1 MDEQRAWIKSRRKK
15 RLRILAA
22 ALAFCLL
29 FTTYP
34 DILET
39 LSVLA
44 AETQDGDNTVHV
56 QGFEDLPEEVREQT
70 VPLGTAIE
78 ELTLPDTLEAFVMIT
93 EEEDASEEDAPDK
106 KEDPDDSGTKEENTV
121 SGAGIGSEDTGT
133 ETGGSLDGMGTE
145 TETGGEAGG
154 AGTETETGG
163 EADGMGTETET
174 GGEAGGAETDD
185 GNGGSET
192 DTETGDGA
200 GGVETNTETTGDNSG
215 AETDTETD
223 GQTGNGDADGMG
235 TDAQPETD
243 KKDVPAAVQ
252 EQAAPETI
260 EKESINQESVGTGE
274 SASRKEERETYTV
287 TLPVYAAGNELAIET
302 LENPAKQT
310 ETANPPE
317 QTETT
322 NQTEQ
327 TETANPTEQTE
338 TTNSSEQPETTEQT
352 EAVTIEGVTWESV
365 PEYDGSIEGVYL
377 FTAVLPEGYVLSEGV
392 SLPEIMVTV
401 AKDSAQAEELHALLE
416 LLRALPDPEKYIS
429 YDEAADKV
437 TKNKEMIDDEQLR
450 SAREATDKYLE
461 AYPDTAADI
470 DTQNASLDAL
480 LARLEGLEHIRDTSG
495 DCSDL
500 GCPYHYPQFVCERM
514 TETETPELLTLEDL
528 TEDYG
533 VEEPAA
539 PVTRTLMKAYGAR
552 AAAPAPH
559 PQTLMETYDNENNAH
574 TGASDN
580 DLDKLLTGD
589 LHSNLPIEVSFTLNE
604 LPTQSAYLAIKAYDV
619 DEEGME
625 WDYVY
630 INDDIY
636 KPMDKSAT
644 GTADRNHPHENEK
657 CTLTWNDS
665 NIGRLAGTD
674 EMWNVTVLEIPLE
687 KLVKGKN
694 VISITVAQDWN
705 LEVDW
710 MQLVLDGGAKDADL
724 SGFSLQLNK
733 SVKDN
738 NTVKVYTDAILTQ
751 SGTKEY
757 AAEYTLTE
765 ESTGNAVDVC
775 IGSIS
780 DKKTIEHNMPLDSP
794 TGTYTI
800 TGILK
805 DENENIKAIE
815 SVKFFFI
822 KDVGMGMKI
831 THTLSPGLLTNKNVT
846 INVNAEPVSSAITD
860 VTVTPKTT
868 GTATTNG
875 TYEFTV
881 EYKVD
886 GTHCTSSYSVKVD
899 NIDKTP
905 PQLTYEKLTVLEDTP
920 QSEVN
925 ELFQASLS
933 ATDDRKLAEPPF
945 TYTIPSDI
953 SNSGGTKTVSVTV
966 TDVAGNKT
974 TKNCEINV
982 TAKPLELTIRDA
994 QAVAGS
1000 KDSFN
1005 LNAVLTRTGTDP
1017 ITEMG
1022 FVWGVMPNPTLELNN
1037 GTVKLV
1043 TVVTAKGGALSAKA
1057 TKLVTGVQYNARAYA
1072 KVTKAGQTSVVYS
1085 DAKSFGFDVPDHG
1098 KISVS
1103 GVKDVSGGCEF
1114 TISRTGGTEGAQTVY
1129 YRTVNG
1135 SAIGDTHFGHAN
1147 GSVTFNDG
1155 EDGGK
1160 TVTITEHSVTAV
1172 YGGNPATA
1180 YSNESRTYSLE
1191 IYRVDGGG
1199 EINKNSRS
1207 QIRTM
1212 SKDSSYTIDKSVYTE
1227 QSKEEVAETTG
1238 ENGEPVYP
1246 SSGGHDLSFMQTQDG
1261 KTNYNTKSELSDYY
1275 SGNQGEYL
1283 ENTMDGWY
1291 YRYELKA
1298 YFSAPP
1304 MSTPGQYGHA
1314 YIGKSALTD
1323 TIYSAPVVGIAKWDL
1338 SAPAEISSGWTC
1350 SFTHDLKTQYAYSFP
1365 DTATESE
1372 NNGKPYKTAGS
1383 SITEYGG
1390 KKYVGL
1396 ETGDTCHVHFGKRKS
1411 GSVLYVNGL
1420 KSYALGYDNTEPKC
1434 IGVAPMAG
1442 GTYFAGDP
1450 ITVAL
1455 VFNEIVDKDNS
1466 PNLGAVKI
1474 ETNVGILD
1482 YAGGVNTNVLYFTG
1496 NVSSDVNLNGTG
1508 ALQVISIV
1516 NSGNIFDMC
1525 SLDIGTATAAPSYSG
1540 NTNVIVDATKPSV
1553 TITPNTSG
1561 SLPSH
1566 QAKVTATN
1574 AASVQYAWTK
1584 STDTPA
1590 GGWQTTTS
1598 QATLTESRGA
1608 AGSTETWYLHVL
1620 ATASTGASTHECQAF
1635 TFMQPAI
1642 TSVSVRA
1649 SDNGSSSDVSNTW
1662 KTFKYIEVQY
1672 AGAQVSTAQ
1681 KPTTLTV
1688 SLNGEQ
1694 KASWSLDAASGTKYL
1709 KATENGSYTVT
1720 LKDSYGNVLSKVVEV
1735 KKIDNTAPTLTLRSG
1750 SSTDSAVI
1758 HNSVTVAVFPEDNAG
1773 GSGLAKVEYA
1783 WTDSSNAPIA
1793 SDWKTLTTANGSYQT
1808 TYTATE
1814 ATKTQK
1820 YLHVRVTDV
1829 AGNTTMAQSGP
1840 YSVVKE
1846 AEPAQL
1852 PTISVTTSEN
1862 GTWTKSAILTWQA
1875 KANGS
1880 GNSIVRVFVP
1890 DKDRAVTATSGT
1902 CTVTKNGVY
1911 MFSATDSNSNT
1922 VSEKVVVQHIDND
1935 APKLDAI
1942 TAGLAADAES
1952 GTITLTGVTDNCT
1965 NVLNENGKVLSVSG
1979 SGINSIEYRHESDPE
1994 TEWKSLT
2001 NAPTISFDVEKNG
2014 TYTVRLTDKLDN
2026 SRDYTVVMEGIDKT
2040 APEVTCTIDATANA
2054 ASGWYTGAE
2063 VPVKLTFADNAG
2075 SEGGMSSGI
2084 KSVEYKLVS
2093 DNADKPADGLTGLRG
2108 TDLESGSYTHT
2119 ITGNGQYYLYY
2130 KVTDNK
2136 GNVTDGFSGLIKK
2149 DSCESAPVLTGP
2161 AEGAA
2166 TLTMNISLTYG
2177 PGGGVLYDVS
2187 DGSETQLAEMPG
2199 DNGMNVEDKTKEIT
2213 YEVNSSGT
2221 YALGYKS
2228 TASGETSNV
2237 GFSVCEVTF
2246 DRHDGTGSDADG
2258 SADSTIPAQLVWH
2271 DGTEAVKCKVDKPAD
2286 PVRTGYTFGGWY
2298 TDEDCTADNKFDFGT
2313 QVKTDTVLYAKW
2325 TVNSYN
2331 VTYNLMKPDNSAY
2344 EPAESA
2350 KKYTYGVGLTLPVP
2364 DEVEGYTFYGWYG
2377 DEQYTGEAFAQI
2389 GETAT
2394 GDKEYYGYYKDIAV
2408 PAITAALTKEKT
2420 GDDPVW
2426 YNAADVADNLKIQLT
2441 YSDNKGVSD
2450 VLVKVDDGNYT
2461 SVTDVTTGDATQNET
2476 TAYYELQEGVHTYTF
2491 KAVDE
2496 AGNVT
2501 ETDKLTVK
2509 LDKTKPEF
2517 SELSYE
2523 NKAKDFLDWIIGKE
2537 SLIITVPVTD
2547 NGSNGKTGSGVSVIS
2562 YTLTPADGSTGATE
2576 TTGTAEVKDGKAKI
2590 TVSADFKGTVK
2601 ISCSDAAGNAA
2612 DDKTIGTSG
2621 GTGGVIVED
2630 NAPAISALADRSP
2643 ADMAP
2648 TVETALSESYY
2659 ATCPEIK
2666 VTVKDDIDNAV
2677 TAGIA
2682 SVTCLIGE
2690 TDYPVT
2696 VGTDALKG
2704 EITFTIPADKIP
2716 TGSTTIEIKTVDNA
2730 GNTAS
2735 FTFALKV
2742 NGAEKK
2748 PTAKIDYQT
2757 EKLTGLEPD
2766 APYSITYTDG
2776 NGAEQTV
2783 DVTTPDGTIPLNEE
2797 WIGDTIKIVRKGNGS
2812 ETSDSEEQ
2820 ELTVPGRPS
2829 APASA
2834 PELDKRTDTSVTLKR
2849 IDGVQYCVNGGDW
2862 QDSPEFTG
2870 LDPETEYTF
2879 EVRYPAKDDAF
2890 ASLPA
2895 DSTKIITMPKAPAED
2910 SLSIDY
2916 EKETFTLKGGVE
2928 AFTDKEC
2935 TQKVNLEDGT
2945 GNAADYMGQPLYIRY
2960 PEKDGVPAGMTT
2972 KVQIPERP
2980 ETPNVGKNDASYP
2993 GALDGSVTGLDDSL
3007 IYEIREKGADGNFGE
3022 WKGARLDGTEIKNLP
3037 AGEYEVRVKAE
3048 KTFRSETVSVTIGE
3062 KPTTPY
3068 DKPTAVQIDYAEEKL
3083 DGFELNEPYTIK
3095 YTDNGGTEQTIDVKT
3110 PDGTVP
3116 LKEEWLGKTLSVV
3129 HKGNGKDK
3137 TDSAAQE
3144 FTVPQRPEK
3153 PSPTWK
3159 DETGLN
3165 KKDGKLMG
3173 LTPGTVYDISKDD
3186 GKTWTEQTADAAGEI
3201 KGVDAPATYVV
3212 RVAATNSGF
3221 RGPVCGP
3228 VAVDGYHIPVT
3239 FMANGETAGTSWAYY
3254 GKAPE
3259 KIPAVPKK
3267 EDTGDK
3273 IFVGEWCAD
3282 ENGTPADLT
3291 NVTAVTTFYAYYT
3304 VGYNIILR
3312 GGTGYTLSAAS
3323 GSASPVKEGGS
3334 FTFKFTLNS
3343 GYEKTG
3349 SFAVKVNGVKAGLA
3363 ADGTYTITDVREN
3376 QTVTVEG
3383 IVAVKNPS
3391 DASGG
3396 GNGGSGDDPGDK
3408 TEGGGN
3414 SSTGGSPSS
3423 GDTPP
3428 TDANPAADKKPDDTA
3443 SGKTKPN
3450 GTTPGSTASGK
3461 TKPNGTTPGS
3471 TASGKTKSDS
3481 TTSGGTASDKA
3492 KPDGAGLTTVTVSAA
3507 IENGRIVIPEG
3518 TGIPQTGAGEDG
3530 ATAATGTARIM
3541 TDGMNGITTVSMVLQ
3556 IGGDGGGNA
3565 DSAGGSNNA
3574 AGAVIVTVVCEEQ
3587 AYTAGVADTVAV
3599 ANAVLTPEQIQ
3610 LVGGGETIEIRVDV
3624 KDISETVPGQDKEI
3638 IENGLAECRK
3648 KLPDL
3653 TLGMYVDISMFIKVG
3668 EGGWNAVTST
3678 KEPVDVVI
3686 GIPETLKA
3694 EGREFTIIRSHDGT
3708 YTLLPDL
3715 DDNPDTITI
3724 STDLFSAYAIAY
3736 EQADQTDGNGKCGL
3750 CHICPTFFGICYFI
3764 WLAVILAVLLIIGAA
3779 IWRNRKKR
3787 EEQEGV

>member
-15 RLRILAA
+15 RLRLLAA

-29 FTTYP
+29 VTTYP
-34 DILET
+34 DILAT
-39 LSVLA
+39 LSAFA
-44 AETQDGDNTVHV
+44 AGTQDGDGTVYV
-56 QGFEDLPEEVREQT
+56 SGFESLPEEVREQT
-70 VPLGTAIE
+70 VPVGTGIE
-78 ELTLPDTLEAFVMIT
+78 ELTLPDALEAVVIA
-93 EEEDASEEDAPDK
+93 EEEDDPEDKADVPDK
-106 KEDPDDSGTKEENTV
+106 DKNPDDSDPKEDNTV
-121 SGAGIGSEDTGT
+121 SGAGIGTGT
-133 ETGGSLDGMGTE
+133 SGETGS
-145 TETGGEAGG
+145 A
-154 AGTETETGG
+154 
-163 EADGMGTETET
+163 
-174 GGEAGGAETDD
+174 
-185 GNGGSET
+185 
-192 DTETGDGA
+192 
-200 GGVETNTETTGDNSG
+200 ETNTETDDNGDAGTDAETGGRTETGDAGTNMEAGSDNGDAGIGTGTGDGISEGGTGSDQTGVGETGNDGADNSD
-215 AETDTETD
+215 AETDT
-223 GQTGNGDADGMG
+223 A
-235 TDAQPETD
+235 PETD
-243 KKDVPAAVQ
+243 KKDEPPAASQEEVPAVQ
-252 EQAAPETI
+252 NNPSEETPAAGDIPKEEAAPETI

-274 SASRKEERETYTV
+274 SASRKEERETYAV
-287 TLPVYAAGNELAIET
+287 TLPVYAAGNELEIEM
-302 LENPAKQT
+302 LESPAKQT
-310 ETANPPE
+310 ETMNPPE
-317 QTETT
+317 Q
-322 NQTEQ
+322 
-327 TETANPTEQTE
+327 
-338 TTNSSEQPETTEQT
+338 PEKTEQT
-352 EAVTIEGVTWESV
+352 EAVTIKGVTWESV
-365 PEYDGSIEGVYL
+365 PEYDGNTEGVYL

-437 TKNKEMIDDEQLR
+437 TKNKEIIDDEQLR
-450 SAREATDKYLE
+450 SAREAADKYLE
-461 AYPDTAADI
+461 TYPDTAAADI
-470 DTQNASLDAL
+470 DTQNTSLDAL

-500 GCPYHYPQFVCERM
+500 GCPYHYPQSVRERM
-514 TETETPELLTLEDL
+514 TKTETPELLTLEDL

-539 PVTRTLMKAYGAR
+539 PIARTRMKAYGAR
-552 AAAPAPH
+552 AAASAPH

-657 CTLTWNDS
+657 CMLTWNDS

-674 EMWNVTVLEIPLE
+674 ETWNVTVLEIPLE

-738 NTVKVYTDAILTQ
+738 NTVKIYTDAILTQ

-831 THTLSPGLLTNKNVT
+831 THTLSPGLLTNGDVT

-881 EYKVD
+881 GYKVD

-905 PQLTYEKLTVLEDTP
+905 PQLTYEKLTVPEDTP

-925 ELFQASLS
+925 ELFKASLS

-953 SNSGGTKTVSVTV
+953 SNSGGAKNVSVTAA
-966 TDVAGNKT
+966 DAAGNKT
-974 TKNCEINV
+974 TKNCEITV
-982 TAKPLELTIRDA
+982 TAKPLELTIQDA

-1005 LNAVLTRTGTDP
+1005 LNAVLTHTGTDT

-1037 GTVKLV
+1037 GAVKLG

-1057 TKLVTGVQYNARAYA
+1057 TNLVTGVQYNARAYA

-1085 DAKSFGFDVPDHG
+1085 DAKGFGFDVPDHG

-1103 GVKDVSGGCEF
+1103 GVKNVSGGCEF

-1135 SAIGDTHFGHAN
+1135 SAIGDTHFTHAN

-1155 EDGGK
+1155 ESGSK
-1160 TVTITEHSVTAV
+1160 TVKITEHSVTAV
-1172 YGGNPATA
+1172 YGGNTATA

-1191 IYRVDGGG
+1191 IYRVDGGS
-1199 EINKNSRS
+1199 EIDKNSRS

-1212 SKDSSYTIDKSVYTE
+1212 SKDSSYTIDKSVYAE
-1227 QSKEEVAETTG
+1227 QSKVEVAETTKKNGKPVYPTSGGNKINFIKG
-1238 ENGEPVYP
+1238 ENG
-1246 SSGGHDLSFMQTQDG
+1246 Q
-1261 KTNYNTKSELSDYY
+1261 NYHTSSELPNYY
-1275 SGNQGEYL
+1275 PGNQGEYL
-1283 ENTMDGWY
+1283 KNTMDGWY
-1291 YRYELKA
+1291 YRYELTA
-1298 YFSAPP
+1298 YFSDVIPA
-1304 MSTPGQYGHA
+1304 GYYGHA
-1314 YIGKSALTD
+1314 YIGKSALAD
-1323 TIYSAPVVGIAKWDL
+1323 TTYDPPKISSGGIIPSYKSDL
-1338 SAPAEISSGWTC
+1338 SAPVEKLLPGWTC
-1350 SFTHDLKTQYAYSFP
+1350 SFTHANQKQSTYNFP
-1365 DTATESE
+1365 DTATESGDS
-1372 NNGKPYKTAGS
+1372 GKPYKAVGDFVTYGS
-1383 SITEYGG
+1383 KNYFEL
-1390 KKYVGL
+1390 K
-1396 ETGDTCHVHFGKRKS
+1396 TGDTCHVYFAKAGNT
-1411 GSVLYVNGL
+1411 GNLYVNGL

-1455 VFNEIVDKDNS
+1455 VFNEIVDKGNS
-1466 PNLGAVKI
+1466 PNLGDVRI
-1474 ETNVGILD
+1474 ETNVGTLE
-1482 YAGGVNTNVLYFTG
+1482 YAGGADTNVLYFTG
-1496 NVSSDVNLNGTG
+1496 TVSSTQNLSGDNG
-1508 ALQVISIV
+1508 LQVKSII
-1516 NSGNIFDMC
+1516 NSENIHDMC
-1525 SLDIGTATAAPSYSG
+1525 SLDIGTAAPAPSYSG
-1540 NTNVIVDATKPSV
+1540 NTNVIVDATKPGV

-1561 SLPSH
+1561 SLPRH
-1566 QAKVTATN
+1566 QASVTATN

-1590 GGWQTTTS
+1590 GGWQTTANG
-1598 QATLTESRGA
+1598 ATLTESRGA
-1608 AGSTETWYLHVL
+1608 AGSTETWYLHIL

-1649 SDNGSSSDVSNTW
+1649 SDNDSSPDVSDTW
-1662 KTFKYIEVQY
+1662 KTFKYIKVQY
-1672 AGAQVSTAQ
+1672 VGAQVSTDQ
-1681 KPTTLTV
+1681 NPTTLTI
-1688 SLNGEQ
+1688 SLNGKE
-1694 KASWSLDAASGTKYL
+1694 KALWSLDAASGTKYL
-1709 KATENGSYTVT
+1709 KVTENGSYTVT
-1720 LKDSYGNVLSKVVEV
+1720 LTDSYGNVLSKVAEV

-1783 WTDSSNAPIA
+1783 WTNSSNAPTA
-1793 SDWKTLTTANGSYQT
+1793 SDWKTLTAANGSYQT
-1808 TYTATE
+1808 TYTAAE

-1829 AGNTTMAQSGP
+1829 AGNTKTAQSGP

-1846 AEPAQL
+1846 AEPAQM
-1852 PTISVTTSEN
+1852 PTITVTTSEN
-1862 GTWTKSAILTWQA
+1862 GTWTKSATLTWTATA
-1875 KANGS
+1875 KGS

-1922 VSEKVVVQHIDND
+1922 VSQKVVVQHIDND

-1942 TAGLAADAES
+1942 TAGLAADTKS

-1979 SGINSIEYRHESDPE
+1979 SGINSIEYQHESDPE

-2014 TYTVRLTDKLDN
+2014 TYTVRLTDKLNN
-2026 SRDYTVVMEGIDKT
+2026 SRDYTVVMEGID
-2040 APEVTCTIDATANA
+2040 
-2054 ASGWYTGAE
+2054 
-2063 VPVKLTFADNAG
+2063 
-2075 SEGGMSSGI
+2075 
-2084 KSVEYKLVS
+2084 
-2093 DNADKPADGLTGLRG
+2093 R
-2108 TDLESGSYTHT
+2108 
-2119 ITGNGQYYLYY
+2119 
-2130 KVTDNK
+2130 
-2136 GNVTDGFSGLIKK
+2136 
-2149 DSCESAPVLTGP
+2149 
-2161 AEGAA
+2161 
-2166 TLTMNISLTYG
+2166 
-2177 PGGGVLYDVS
+2177 
-2187 DGSETQLAEMPG
+2187 
-2199 DNGMNVEDKTKEIT
+2199 
-2213 YEVNSSGT
+2213 
-2221 YALGYKS
+2221 
-2228 TASGETSNV
+2228 
-2237 GFSVCEVTF
+2237 
-2246 DRHDGTGSDADG
+2246 
-2258 SADSTIPAQLVWH
+2258 
-2271 DGTEAVKCKVDKPAD
+2271 
-2286 PVRTGYTFGGWY
+2286 
-2298 TDEDCTADNKFDFGT
+2298 
-2313 QVKTDTVLYAKW
+2313 
-2325 TVNSYN
+2325 
-2331 VTYNLMKPDNSAY
+2331 
-2344 EPAESA
+2344 
-2350 KKYTYGVGLTLPVP
+2350 
-2364 DEVEGYTFYGWYG
+2364 
-2377 DEQYTGEAFAQI
+2377 
-2389 GETAT
+2389 
-2394 GDKEYYGYYKDIAV
+2394 IA
-2408 PAITAALTKEKT
+2408 PAITAELTKEKT
-2420 GDDPVW
+2420 GDDLVW
-2426 YNAADVADNLKIQLT
+2426 YNAADSLKIQLT

-2450 VLVKVDDGNYT
+2450 VLVQVDDGNYT
-2461 SVTDVTTGDATQNET
+2461 SVTGITKGDATKNET
-2476 TAYYELQEGVHTYTF
+2476 TADYELTEGIHTYTF
-2491 KAVDE
+2491 KAVDK
-2496 AGNVT
+2496 AGNETVT
-2501 ETDKLTVK
+2501 DPIAVN
-2509 LDKTKPEF
+2509 LDTTKPEF
-2517 SELSYE
+2517 GDLDYDS
-2523 NKAKDFLDWIIGKE
+2523 KAKNVLDWIIGKE

-2547 NGSNGKTGSGVSVIS
+2547 NDISGNPGSGVDEIN
-2562 YTLTPADGSTGATE
+2562 YTLTPADGSTGAAE
-2576 TTGTAEVKDGKAKI
+2576 TTGTVDVKDGKAEI

-2601 ISCSDAAGNAA
+2601 INCSDAAGNAA

-2630 NAPAISALADRSP
+2630 NAPTISALADRGP
-2643 ADMAP
+2643 AD
-2648 TVETALSESYY
+2648 TVQTGDTALSESYY
-2659 ATCPEIK
+2659 VARPEIK

-2682 SVTCLIGE
+2682 SVACLIGE

-2696 VGTDALKG
+2696 VGTAALKG
-2704 EITFTIPADKIP
+2704 EFTFTIPSDEIP
-2716 TGSTTIEIKTVDNA
+2716 TGSTTIEIKAEDNA

-2735 FTFALKV
+2735 FTFTLKV

-2748 PTAKIDYQT
+2748 PAAKIDYQA

-2766 APYSITYTDG
+2766 ASYSITYTDG
-2776 NGAEQTV
+2776 NGAEQTE
-2783 DVTTPDGTIPLNEE
+2783 DVTAPDGTIPLNEE

-2820 ELTVPGRPS
+2820 ELDVPERPS
-2829 APASA
+2829 APSSA

-2849 IDGVQYCVNGGDW
+2849 IDGVQYRVNDGDW

-2879 EVRYPAKDDAF
+2879 EVRYPAKDTAF
-2890 ASLPA
+2890 ATPPG

-2910 SLSIDY
+2910 VLRINY
-2916 EKETFTLKGGVE
+2916 EKETFTLDGGVE

-2935 TQKVNLEDGT
+2935 TRKVNLEDGK

-2960 PEKDGVPAGMTT
+2960 SEKDGVPAGMTT

-2980 ETPNVGKNDASYP
+2980 EKPNAGTKDASYP
-2993 GALDGSVTGLDDSL
+2993 GAQDGSITGLDDSL
-3007 IYEIREKGADGNFGE
+3007 TYEIREKGADGSFGE
-3022 WKGARLDGTEIKNLP
+3022 WKDARLDGTEITDLP

-3068 DKPTAVQIDYAEEKL
+3068 DTPTKVQIDYAEEKL
-3083 DGFELNEPYTIK
+3083 EGFELNEPYTIK
-3095 YTDNGGTEQTIDVKT
+3095 YTDNDGTEQTIEIT
-3110 PDGTVP
+3110 TRDGVVP
-3116 LKEEWLGKTLSVV
+3116 LEEEWLGKTLSVV

-3144 FTVPQRPEK
+3144 FTVPPRPEK
-3153 PSPTWK
+3153 PSPAWK

-3173 LTPGTVYDISKDD
+3173 LTPGTAYDISKDG
-3186 GKTWTEQTADAAGEI
+3186 GKSWTERTADAAGEI

-3212 RVAATNSGF
+3212 RAAATNSGF
-3221 RGPVCGP
+3221 RGPVCDP

-3254 GKAPE
+3254 GNAPE

-3267 EDTGDK
+3267 ADAGDK
-3273 IFVGEWCAD
+3273 TYVGEWCAD
-3282 ENGTPADLT
+3282 ENGAPADLT
-3291 NVTAVTTFYAYYT
+3291 NIMAEKTFYAYYT
-3304 VGYNIILR
+3304 VGYNMILQ
-3312 GGTGYTLSAAS
+3312 GGAGYTLVAAP
-3323 GSASPVKEGGS
+3323 GSVSPVKEGGS
-3334 FTFKFTLNS
+3334 FTLKFTLNS
-3343 GYEKTG
+3343 GYDKTDG
-3349 SFAVKVNGVKAGLA
+3349 FAVKINGVEIALET
-3363 ADGTYTITDVREN
+3363 DGTYTITDVRGN

-3383 IVAVKNPS
+3383 IRKK
-3391 DASGG
+3391 ASS
-3396 GNGGSGDDPGDK
+3396 GGSG
-3408 TEGGGN
+3408 
-3414 SSTGGSPSS
+3414 STGGSDGDSNDSAGGDNNPAT
-3423 GDTPP
+3423 DTPS
-3428 TDANPAADKKPDDTA
+3428 TDDNPSAAGTKPDKTA
-3443 SGKTKPN
+3443 LDKTKPD
-3450 GTTPGSTASGK
+3450 GTKPDGTASDRTKPGKTASDKAKSDGTAPGSTASDK
-3461 TKPNGTTPGS
+3461 MKPDETTP
-3471 TASGKTKSDS
+3471 
-3481 TTSGGTASDKA
+3481 GGTASDKT
-3492 KPDGAGLTTVTVSAA
+3492 KPGATGLKTVTVSAT
-3507 IENGRIVIPEG
+3507 IENGRIVISG
-3518 TGIPQTGAGEDG
+3518 GAGIPQEGEAGETGTTGETGEAGETGTAGMTGTGETGA
-3530 ATAATGTARIM
+3530 AAATGTARIM

-3556 IGGDGGGNA
+3556 IGGDGGGNS
-3565 DSAGGSNNA
+3565 DSAGGSVNGSNNANA

-3599 ANAVLTPEQIQ
+3599 ANAALSPEQIQ
-3610 LVGGGETIEIRVDV
+3610 LVNDGETIEVRIDV
-3624 KDISETVPGQDKEI
+3624 KDISSTVSGRDKEI
-3638 IENGLAECRK
+3638 IESGLAEYRK
-3648 KLPDL
+3648 EMPDL
-3653 TLGMYVDISMFIKVG
+3653 TLGMYVDISMFVRNG
-3668 EGGWNAVTST
+3668 NGSWNAVTVT
-3678 KEPVDVVI
+3678 EEPVEVVI
-3686 GIPETLKA
+3686 GIPEELKGK
-3694 EGREFTIIRSHDGT
+3694 GRKFYIIRSHDGT
-3708 YTLLPDL
+3708 YALLPDL
-3715 DDNPDTITI
+3715 DDNPDTITV
-3724 STDLFSAYAIAY
+3724 STNLFSAYAIAY
-3736 EQADQTDGNGKCGL
+3736 EQADQTDGNLRCGL
-3750 CHICPTFFGICYFI
+3750 CHICPTFLGICYFI
-3764 WLAVILAVLLIIGAA
+3764 WIAVIVAALLLIWIV
-3779 IWRNRKKR
+3779 IWRKRKG
-3787 EEQEGV
+3787 ENN